1 LTEGSNERRRLL
13 DLLVQRSY
21 AEGRFTLASGAESSA
36 YVDARLTTMHAE
48 GQALVGRLGLAAIRD
63 AGWRPDAVGGLTMGA
78 DPIAY
83 AIAHASAFTGEPVH
97 AFSVRKEP
105 KAHGRG
111 RRVEGCLEPG
121 HRAVVVE
128 DVLTTGGSALRA
140 CQAVS
145 EVGATVVGVLVLVDR
160 EEGGRA
166 ALETAGYPVRAL
178 FTISELREAAARARA
193 G

>member
-1 LTEGSNERRRLL
+1 MSDRERLL
-13 DLLVQRSY
+13 NLLVQRSY
-21 AEGRFTLASGAESSA
+21 AEGRFTLASGAESSY

-48 GQALVGRLGLAAIRD
+48 GQALIGRLGLAAIRD

-83 AIAHASAFTGEPVH
+83 AIAHASAGTDQPVH
-97 AFSVRKEP
+97 AFSVRKGT
-105 KAHGRG
+105 KGHGRG

-121 HRAVVVE
+121 SRAVVVE
-128 DVLTTGGSALRA
+128 DVLTTGGSALKACRA
-140 CQAVS
+140 AA
-145 EVGATVVGVLVLVDR
+145 EGGATVVGVLVLVDR

-166 ALETAGYPVRAL
+166 ALEAAGYSVRAL
-178 FTISELREAAARARA
+178 LTTPDLREAAARTRT